1 MRGVGAIVG
10 SGVSAHGIVD
20 GNLGGAHVSNKD
32 DRLSLDA

>member
-10 SGVSAHGIVD
+10 SGVSAQGIVD